1 MFYLKP
7 RSTSVSPTN
16 ADGGEDD
23 YIIANDVTGTAFLAT
38 EAAARFATYLDGE
51 TSLAAAAGRARL
63 PEDQAKFLANQLL
76 AHGLIVVPGATVS
89 QPKAPKPVEGRLI
102 FFRVNLFDVRGLVER
117 VLWLSKCLFS
127 RAGFVA
133 WILTLC
139 TALIAVA
146 SQPEATSAAFRELLN
161 ISVETGILLSI
172 CFILL
177 KVIHELGHASS
188 LRIFTEK
195 EGIAL
200 GPIRAGISFFALLP
214 FPFTD
219 TTVAWK
225 IRSKRR
231 RAVIGFAGIYVESW
245 VAALAAILWANV
257 APGELQ
263 TVLFQILLIAGFSTL
278 LFNLNPLVRLD
289 GYYIFSDFFDLPNMG
304 TRSALAAR
312 RVGVWLIGGP
322 RPVFDRF
329 HLTYW
334 TLSYAYRWVIF
345 AGIFWLSYSVDPRL
359 SWLVAAVSVMTLI
372 IRPIIAVIKMS
383 ANTPLSKMR
392 LFATCGLVAAIL
404 LSVLIPVRD
413 AVQLDGHLVR
423 YEQTLLRSDETAY
436 IEYVRPAGTIAD
448 ESGVLGLRNPDLSRQ
463 LTELEMDGERVAS
476 RLRQARSTDPIK
488 IEIFNAE
495 RRSIDDQRVEIA
507 SRLASLSPSIPV
519 NAVWQPR
526 DAEKLAGAWVG
537 AYHNRVLGA
546 ISEPTEPYIDVF
558 VGQDL
563 SDLGS
568 YLVDGSLVEFRPVSD
583 VDCVGSGEVA
593 DFQIAQNTGVSGFR
607 LKVSVDGNSP
617 CVTNL
622 PEGSG
627 MVVRVVRSDASV
639 ARQLYNAA
647 IRIAQNRL
655 PQDVLQP

>member
-1 MFYLKP
+1 
-7 RSTSVSPTN
+7 
-16 ADGGEDD
+16 
-23 YIIANDVTGTAFLAT
+23 
-38 EAAARFATYLDGE
+38 
-51 TSLAAAAGRARL
+51 
-63 PEDQAKFLANQLL
+63 
-76 AHGLIVVPGATVS
+76 
-89 QPKAPKPVEGRLI
+89 
-102 FFRVNLFDVRGLVER
+102 
-117 VLWLSKCLFS
+117 
-127 RAGFVA
+127 
-133 WILTLC
+133 
-139 TALIAVA
+139 
-146 SQPEATSAAFRELLN
+146 
-161 ISVETGILLSI
+161 
-172 CFILL
+172 
-177 KVIHELGHASS
+177 
-188 LRIFTEK
+188 
-195 EGIAL
+195 
-200 GPIRAGISFFALLP
+200 
-214 FPFTD
+214 
-219 TTVAWK
+219 
-225 IRSKRR
+225 
-231 RAVIGFAGIYVESW
+231 
-245 VAALAAILWANV
+245 
-257 APGELQ
+257 
-263 TVLFQILLIAGFSTL
+263 
-278 LFNLNPLVRLD
+278 
-289 GYYIFSDFFDLPNMG
+289 MG

-404 LSVLIPVRD
+404 LAVLIPVRD

-526 DAEKLAGAWVG
+526 DAEKLEGAWVG

-546 ISEPTEPYIDVF
+546 ISEPTEPYI
-558 VGQDL
+558 L
-563 SDLGS
+563 SL
-568 YLVDGSLVEFRPVSD
+568 
-583 VDCVGSGEVA
+583 
-593 DFQIAQNTGVSGFR
+593 IH
-607 LKVSVDGNSP
+607 
-617 CVTNL
+617 
-622 PEGSG
+622 
-627 MVVRVVRSDASV
+627 
-639 ARQLYNAA
+639 
-647 IRIAQNRL
+647 I
-655 PQDVLQP
+655 